1 MVYIDPSTQP
11 THQYTNSNGHISL
24 CIPWTHDTVIMMCN
38 DQKTWMPEPVWV
50 GSGGIHLIRS

>member
-1 MVYIDPSTQP
+1 
-11 THQYTNSNGHISL
+11 
-24 CIPWTHDTVIMMCN
+24 MCN